1 VHEEVII
8 SHRGARYEIGR
19 GAGCYGI
26 WPAGGTHAQP
36 LEWWP
41 ENPDGWQ
48 HAWSRFTDIE
58 ARRSIVP
65 VSQQTAAADQLA
77 SSYQLVTPADQ
88 QVTPADQQVTPR
100 DQLVTP
106 ADQLATPADQRP
118 GLAASRGRRS
128 RRGIIAAAL
137 LAIGVVCGI
146 AGLFPGYF
154 GGVSLFKQT
163 AEVVPH
169 AIYLAAWG
177 TAAVLVFLGSSRQR
191 VGALLAAGTSIV
203 TFGLFLADAGT
214 AITGGPHLFGAGL
227 TVSLIGWAACAAGS
241 AVAFWLAPAGAPG
254 RPRGLETTLTLTLAA
269 AAALGTA
276 IAFAP
281 SWDSYTLR
289 TAAGAAQTLTAGNAF
304 ANPALVIAGDV
315 VVMVVLVAVVIAAA
329 AWRPAK
335 YGAVLL
341 AGAIVPMVAQAISA
355 LILAGQPVSPLQFG
369 ITPAEAARAGLTI
382 SSGLTP
388 AFWIFCVFVVAL
400 MLTCA
405 LMLSTPAPPPPAPAR
420 AVTLD
425 ATSPAAD
432 AAS

>member
-1 VHEEVII
+1 MHEEVII
-8 SHRGARYEIGR
+8 SHRGARFEIGR

-26 WPAGGTHAQP
+26 WPTGGSQAQP
-36 LEWWP
+36 IEWWP
-41 ENPDGWQ
+41 ENPAGWQ
-48 HAWSRFTDIE
+48 DAWSRFTE
-58 ARRSIVP
+58 LETRRSIVP
-65 VSQQTAAADQLA
+65 VS
-77 SSYQLVTPADQ
+77 Q
-88 QVTPADQQVTPR
+88 QVTPADQQVTP
-100 DQLVTP
+100 VS
-106 ADQLATPADQRP
+106 QRP
-118 GLAASRGRRS
+118 GLVASRS

-137 LAIGVVCGI
+137 LAIGVAIGI

-154 GGVSLFKQT
+154 GGVGLFRE
-163 AEVVPH
+163 ADEVIPH

-177 TAAVLVFLGSSRQR
+177 AAAVLVFLGGSRQR
-191 VGALLAAGTSIV
+191 IGALLAAGTSIV

-227 TVSLIGWAACAAGS
+227 TVSLIGWVACAAGA
-241 AVAFWLAPAGAPG
+241 AVALFLGPTGGPA
-254 RPRGLETTLTLTLAA
+254 RPRGLEVTLTLTLAA

-276 IAFAP
+276 LAFAP

-289 TAAGAAQTLTAGNAF
+289 TAAGATQSLTAGNAF

-315 VVMVVLVAVVIAAA
+315 AVMVALVAVVIAAA
-329 AWRPAK
+329 AWRPAR

-341 AGAIVPMVAQAISA
+341 AGAIVPMAAQAISA
-355 LILAGQPVSPLQFG
+355 LILAGQPASPLQFG

-405 LMLSTPAPPPPAPAR
+405 LMLSMPAPPPPAPAR
-420 AVTLD
+420 PVPLD
-425 ATSPAAD
+425 ATSPTAEAV
-432 AAS
+432 S